1 MKTFGTTH
9 YDNGWLY
16 DLMNMRLSPFFLSR
30 MVIAL
35 FLGLITLLSFADDV
49 EEGISAYQQ
58 HDYQAA
64 LNAWNR
70 AEQLDNS
77 DAEYNLGQLYR
88 LGQGV
93 KINYP
98 TAQSYYMKAA
108 KKNHPLAQLNLGT
121 LYYSGKLGSD
131 QEENAFYWLHQAAEN
146 GNASAQWMI
155 GIMLFNGQG
164 VTQDSIAAYS
174 WLTLA
179 SEQHHSQA
187 TLDHAKL
194 KTGLSAEQLDLAD
207 ILTNAFKQKET
218 ANAAIQKQ
226 EENAFYWLHQAAE
239 KGDAHAQWMIGDML
253 LNGQGV
259 AQDSIAAYSWL
270 TLASEQLHPQASLKQ
285 TQLKSKLSA
294 EQLRLAGRLTNA
306 FKQNKT
312 ENSTTQQQP
321 LKTLISQQRPVN
333 ETQYRVQ
340 VGSFKLQQQATT
352 ALTELTKKL
361 PQLLS
366 KQSSTITQP
375 ETNLTKADYYRIQ
388 LGTFSDKSDADKLC
402 QQLADNKQACFVVKI
417 TAQH

>member
-1 MKTFGTTH
+1 MKTFGTIH
-9 YDNGWLY
+9 YDKGWLY
-16 DLMNMRLSPFFLSR
+16 VFMNKRLSPFFSSR

-35 FLGLITLLSFADDV
+35 LLGLISLLSLADDV
-49 EEGISAYQQ
+49 EKGISAYQQ
-58 HDYQAA
+58 HDYQTA

-70 AEQLDNS
+70 AAQLDNP

-98 TAQSYYMKAA
+98 TAQSYYIKAA

-121 LYYSGKLGSD
+121 MYYSGKLGAD
-131 QEENAFYWLHQAAEN
+131 QEENAFYWLRQAAEN
-146 GNASAQWMI
+146 DNGPAQWMI

-164 VTQDSIAAYS
+164 VSQDSIAAYS

-179 SEQHHSQA
+179 SEQRHSQA
-187 TLDHAKL
+187 MLDHAKL
-194 KTGLSAEQLDLAD
+194 KTALSAEQLDLAD
-207 ILTNAFKQKET
+207 RLTNAFKQKKT
-218 ANAAIQKQ
+218 AHVAIQKQ
-226 EENAFYWLHQAAE
+226 EENAYYWLHQAAK

-259 AQDSIAAYSWL
+259 PQDSIAAYSWL

-285 TQLKSKLSA
+285 TQLKSKLTA
-294 EQLRLAGRLTNA
+294 EQLSLADRLTDA

-312 ENSTTQQQP
+312 ENTAIQQQP
-321 LKTLISQQRPVN
+321 LKALISKQQPVN

-340 VGSFKLQQQATT
+340 VGSFKSQQQATT
-352 ALTELTKKL
+352 ALTELTKKS

-375 ETNLTKADYYRIQ
+375 EKNSSKSDFFRVQ
-388 LGTFSDKSDADKLC
+388 LGAFTDKSDADKLC

-417 TAQH
+417 MAKH